1 MAQQRPGT
9 SPGAARRGSIGATV
23 GGRYRLDRPLVPDL
37 PGAEPWSATDTILDR
52 PVRVDLVWGPRT
64 TAALD
69 AARRAALVTEPRL
82 ARILQV
88 AQDGELGIIVSNQ
101 VDGRS
106 LADLAA
112 AGPVAPDQAR
122 AIVGEVAAALEEARR
137 RGLHHLALRPGSV
150 IVTPAGR
157 VTVRGLAVD
166 GALIG
171 LADTRAHAAS
181 RRDAIDL
188 IRLLYSALTG
198 RWPAP
203 PTSTGAVPTF
213 AEWSSPDAVTPRT
226 EPETGLPDAPTT
238 GTGSTPPAEL
248 VAQVPADLDT
258 LCAVTLGPH
267 EDGPHSPGEVV
278 RELEPWR
285 AVHADDLFRAA
296 DAGRWPAVGSATT
309 ATATATGS
317 SGFAPVT
324 QAAGMGDLSGAAG
337 ALAAGAGDVAGAVA
351 AGAIGATAAAPD
363 GGVTAAGST
372 PAAVGTPAPDTS
384 VPDSPAAGT
393 SAPRTADATA
403 TTRPAQGAPE
413 SRPDAPASTDD
424 DAHDDARVPAP
435 GSGTPGTTRD
445 DASPPHVSEAGIG
458 TEDGDGTATGTGTSD
473 HGAPVAGSAT
483 AETAE
488 TPASAASDSSGLDWI
503 LPAPSDGSS
512 ATPGTA
518 SPTPIWPTLR
528 AGDEPFAAAIA
539 AAESTRSDAA
549 PTTAPESVPAP
560 VSAPTSAATLDS
572 APTPGS
578 TPPATSASASTST
591 STSTSGAVPPPADA
605 TADADSPGDDDP
617 APAPSPAAPPAP
629 SEPGPPTAETP
640 TPASAPPTGSSTM
653 TDQQK
658 PTPDDGTDAES
669 TTPAQG
675 TSAAP
680 SGSPARQSIRTAFGS
695 GEGAGARRP
704 GTPPPAIP
712 PRTPGRQTTSAAGA
726 ATGAAATP
734 AAAGNGTPGSTASA
748 AATGSTAGRPT
759 TAPAPSTSNAN
770 DATGTGMPATTSA
783 FPATTSGTSSS
794 GGGTGSGGGTPDWGL
809 PFDPESRQPRQPR
822 HQFDPTR
829 WVLGLVG
836 VGIVVALVIAIGNVT
851 RPWGEGGGS
860 NDAAATPSAQ
870 ATTAPAEAP
879 AAPAEEPAP
888 AAPAVVPTI
897 AGVTTIDPSDAD
909 GEKEELIPRI
919 WDGDPNTAWYTHTYN
934 RPDFAGFKNA
944 VGIAITLAEPAT
956 VTSVTLEVNG
966 SGGNVEVRA
975 TDAANP
981 TAGDVLTAGPLNGH
995 TVLTLSQPTE
1005 TQSLVLW
1012 FTSLAQTPDGKNR
1025 IEISELSVQ

>member
-9 SPGAARRGSIGATV
+9 SPGGARRGSIGATV
-23 GGRYRLDRPLVPDL
+23 GGRYRLDRPLVPEL

-52 PVRVDLVWGPRT
+52 PVRVDLISGPRT
-64 TAALD
+64 ASALD

-88 AQDGELGIIVSNQ
+88 AQDGELGVIVSNQ

-112 AGPVAPDQAR
+112 AGPLVPEQAR

-137 RGLHHLALRPGSV
+137 RGLHHLALRPGAV
-150 IVTPAGR
+150 VVTPAGR
-157 VTVRGLAVD
+157 VIVRGLAVD

-188 IRLLYSALTG
+188 IRLLYAALTG
-198 RWPAP
+198 YWPAP

-213 AEWSSPDAVTPRT
+213 AEWSGSDAAAPQA

-248 VAQVPADLDT
+248 VPQVPADLDT

-285 AVHADDLFRAA
+285 AVHAEELFRAA
-296 DAGRWPAVGSATT
+296 DSGRWPSVGSS
-309 ATATATGS
+309 TGS
-317 SGFAPVT
+317 T
-324 QAAGMGDLSGAAG
+324 
-337 ALAAGAGDVAGAVA
+337 
-351 AGAIGATAAAPD
+351 
-363 GGVTAAGST
+363 TAAGST
-372 PAAVGTPAPDTS
+372 AFAPVKPAGAAGVGGMVSGGAGAAAGSASAVGSTAVAGSTASVADSGEARARETTAQADAAVAED
-384 VPDSPAAGT
+384 
-393 SAPRTADATA
+393 
-403 TTRPAQGAPE
+403 E
-413 SRPDAPASTDD
+413 SPASTPSSGDDAPTPTTPTPLASDD
-424 DAHDDARVPAP
+424 D
-435 GSGTPGTTRD
+435 
-445 DASPPHVSEAGIG
+445 
-458 TEDGDGTATGTGTSD
+458 TGLS
-473 HGAPVAGSAT
+473 
-483 AETAE
+483 
-488 TPASAASDSSGLDWI
+488 WI
-503 LPAPSDGSS
+503 LPAPDDAS
-512 ATPGTA
+512 A
-518 SPTPIWPTLR
+518 
-528 AGDEPFAAAIA
+528 
-539 AAESTRSDAA
+539 
-549 PTTAPESVPAP
+549 
-560 VSAPTSAATLDS
+560 
-572 APTPGS
+572 
-578 TPPATSASASTST
+578 ATSASAAPTPVWPT
-591 STSTSGAVPPPADA
+591 MRPDDEPFTAAVTAAESAPALVA
-605 TADADSPGDDDP
+605 PQSAP
-617 APAPSPAAPPAP
+617 APAVADPEPAPESARPAAARPTAAPERTPDPPNSAPASTPATPDLDPAAPDPDPATGDDTQGSASVDPEPAP
-629 SEPGPPTAETP
+629 SDAASPTPPEPGPPTAETP

-675 TSAAP
+675 TAP
-680 SGSPARQSIRTAFGS
+680 APGGSPARQSIRASFGS

-712 PRTPGRQTTSAAGA
+712 PRTPGRQASSAAAGTTGA
-726 ATGAAATP
+726 AAAGTAGAAAASAAPASAGPTGTTATGAASGTTAARPVDTSGP
-734 AAAGNGTPGSTASA
+734 AA
-748 AATGSTAGRPT
+748 
-759 TAPAPSTSNAN
+759 
-770 DATGTGMPATTSA
+770 TSA
-783 FPATTSGTSSS
+783 FPATTSGTAPSA
-794 GGGTGSGGGTPDWGL
+794 GGAGSGGDTPDWGL

-870 ATTAPAEAP
+870 ATAAPTEAP

-897 AGVTTIDPSDAD
+897 AGVTTIDPSDGD